1 LSVGLESAKSA
12 RQDPTTERGTGRAA
26 DLIQWQGNAM
36 VIADRKCSGLKDSG
50 GVYQKK
56 YKRYGHLLKR
66 GDEGGYPNPPS
77 DSVAVDFPPMGD
89 SENQD
94 IGAEDGIYHTVVADA
109 MLAQAGELT
118 FQRRIGFRLP
128 GQILVNGIEDCC
140 GFGFGE
146 IFEVALH

>member
-1 LSVGLESAKSA
+1 
-12 RQDPTTERGTGRAA
+12 
-26 DLIQWQGNAM
+26 M
-36 VIADRKCSGLKDSG
+36 VITDRKCSGLEDSR
-50 GVYQKK
+50 GVYQK
-56 YKRYGHLLKR
+56 RFKR

-77 DSVAVDFPPMGD
+77 DFVTVDFPPVGD

-128 GQILVNGIEDCC
+128 GQVLVNGIEDFC

-146 IFEVALH
+146 IFEVSLH